1 MKLSLCNEVIRD
13 FDFPAQCAF
22 AAEVGYDGLEVAP
35 FTLDDNPHLM
45 SARRRAEVRQAAADA
60 GISITGLHWLLVT
73 PAGLTLNGRDE
84 AARLRT
90 VDVMRRL
97 VDLCADLGGT
107 VLVHGSPAQR
117 TVADDDDAK
126 AAWERARDSFAAIAE
141 KAEAAGVTYCVEALA
156 RRETN
161 FINTIAEA
169 VTMVE
174 AVGSPALR
182 TMIDCS
188 AASQTEEET
197 IPALIERWVPAGMVR
212 HVQVN
217 DANRQGP
224 GQGDVTFAGMVE
236 ALHGVGYD
244 GVVAVEPFDYRPDGP
259 ACAARAIGYL
269 RGIEEALGWAR

>member
-13 FDFPAQCAF
+13 LDFPAQCAF
-22 AAEVGYDGLEVAP
+22 AAELGYDGLEVAP
-35 FTLDDNPHLM
+35 FTLDENPHLM
-45 SARRRAEVRQAAADA
+45 SVRRRAEVRQAAADA

-84 AARLRT
+84 TARHRT

-107 VLVHGSPAQR
+107 VLVHGSPVQR
-117 TVADDDDAK
+117 TIADDDDPN
-126 AAWERARDSFAAIAE
+126 AAWARARDSFAAVAE
-141 KAEAAGVTYCVEALA
+141 EAESAGVTYCVEALA

-169 VTMVE
+169 ATMVE
-174 AVGSPALR
+174 AVGNPAFG

-188 AASQTEEET
+188 AASQGEDES

-217 DANRQGP
+217 DANRRGP
-224 GQGDVTFAGMVE
+224 GQGDVTFADVFA
-236 ALHGVGYD
+236 ALHRVSYD

-269 RGIEEALGWAR
+269 RGIEEALEWAR

>member
-13 FDFPAQCAF
+13 LDFPAQCAF
-22 AAEVGYDGLEVAP
+22 AAELGYDGLEVAP

-73 PAGLTLNGRDE
+73 PAGLTLNGPDE

-117 TVADDDDAK
+117 TVADDDDPR
-126 AAWERARDSFAAIAE
+126 AAWARARDSFAAIGE
-141 KAEAAGVTYCVEALA
+141 KAQAAGVTYCVEALA

-188 AASQTEEET
+188 AASQTEDDS
-197 IPALIERWVPAGMVR
+197 IPALIERWIPAGVVR

-217 DANRQGP
+217 DANRRGP
-224 GQGDVTFAGMVE
+224 GQGDVAFTDVLA

-269 RGIEEALGWAR
+269 RGIEEALRWAG

>member
-13 FDFPAQCAF
+13 LDFPAQCVF

-35 FTLDDNPHLM
+35 FTLEDNPHLM
-45 SARRRAEVRQAAADA
+45 PARRRAKVRKAVADA

-73 PAGLTLNGRDE
+73 PAGMTLNGRDE
-84 AARLRT
+84 AARQRT

-97 VDLCADLGGT
+97 VDLCADLGGK

-117 TVADDDDAK
+117 TVADDDDPE
-126 AAWERARDSFAAIAE
+126 AAWARARDSFAAVAE

-169 VTMVE
+169 VAMVE
-174 AVGSPALR
+174 TIGSPALR

-188 AASQTEEET
+188 AAAQTEDEG
-197 IPALIERWVPAGMVR
+197 IPALLERWVPAGMVR
-212 HVQVN
+212 HIQVN

-224 GQGDVTFAGMVE
+224 GQGNVTFADVFA
-236 ALHGVGYD
+236 ALHRVGYN

-269 RGIEEALGWAR
+269 RGIEEAIG

>member
-1 MKLSLCNEVIRD
+1 MKLSLCNEVIRNL
-13 FDFPAQCAF
+13 DFPAQCAF

-73 PAGLTLNGRDE
+73 PGGLTLNGPDE

-97 VDLCADLGGT
+97 VDLCADLGGA

-117 TVADDDDAK
+117 TVADDDDFR
-126 AAWERARDSFAAIAE
+126 AAWQRARDSFSAVAE
-141 KAEAAGVTYCVEALA
+141 EAAAVGVTYCVEALA
-156 RRETN
+156 LRETN

-169 VTMVE
+169 ATMVE
-174 AVGSPALR
+174 AVDSPALR

-188 AASQTEEET
+188 AASQAEDES
-197 IPALIERWVPAGMVR
+197 IPDLIGRWVPAGMVR

-217 DANRQGP
+217 DANRRGP
-224 GQGDVTFAGMVE
+224 GQGEVTFADVFS
-236 ALHGVGYD
+236 ALHRVGYD

-269 RGIEEALGWAR
+269 RGIEEALGWTR

>member
-13 FDFPAQCAF
+13 LGFEAQCAL
-22 AAEVGYDGLEVAP
+22 AAELGYDGLEVAP

-45 SARRRAEVRQAAADA
+45 SARRRAEVRQIADDA
-60 GISITGLHWLLVT
+60 GISITGLHWLLVA

-97 VDLCADLGGT
+97 VHLCAELGGT
-107 VLVHGSPAQR
+107 VLVHGSPVQR
-117 TVADDDDAK
+117 TVADDDDSK
-126 AAWERARDSFAAIAE
+126 AAWGRAQDSFAAVAE
-141 KAEAAGVTYCVEALA
+141 EAESAGVTYCVEALA
-156 RRETN
+156 QRETN
-161 FINTIAEA
+161 FINTLAEA

-188 AASQTEEET
+188 AASQTEDES
-197 IPALIERWVPAGMVR
+197 IPALIERWVPAGMIS

-217 DANRQGP
+217 DANRRGP
-224 GQGDVTFAGMVE
+224 GQGDVTFADVFA
-236 ALHGVGYD
+236 ALHRVGYD
-244 GVVAVEPFDYRPDGP
+244 RVVAVEPFDYRPDGP

-269 RGIEEALGWAR
+269 RGIEEALGWAS

>member
-13 FDFPAQCAF
+13 LDFPAQCAF

-35 FTLDDNPHLM
+35 FTLEDNPHLM
-45 SARRRAEVRQAAADA
+45 SARRRAKVRKAADDA

-73 PAGLTLNGRDE
+73 PAGMTLNGRDE
-84 AARLRT
+84 AARQRT

-97 VDLCADLGGT
+97 VDLCADLGGK
-107 VLVHGSPAQR
+107 VLVHGSPVQR
-117 TVADDDDAK
+117 TVADNDDPE
-126 AAWERARDSFAAIAE
+126 AAWERARDSFAAVAE
-141 KAEAAGVTYCVEALA
+141 KAEAAGVSYCVEALA

-174 AVGSPALR
+174 AVGSPALG

-188 AASQTEEET
+188 AASQSEDEC
-197 IPALIERWVPAGMVR
+197 IPALINRWVPAGMVR
-212 HVQVN
+212 HVQLN

-224 GQGDVTFAGMVE
+224 GQGNVTFADIFA
-236 ALHGVGYD
+236 ALHRVGYD

-269 RGIEEALGWAR
+269 RGIEEALKWAR

>member
-1 MKLSLCNEVIRD
+1 MKFSLCNEVIRD
-13 FDFPAQCAF
+13 LDFPAQCAL
-22 AAEVGYDGLEVAP
+22 AAELGYEGLEVAP

-60 GISITGLHWLLVT
+60 GILITGLHWLLVT
-73 PAGLTLNGRDE
+73 PAGLTLNGSDE

-97 VDLCADLGGT
+97 VHLCADLGGT

-117 TVADDDDAK
+117 TVADDDDPK
-126 AAWERARDSFAAIAE
+126 AAWERARDSFAAVAE
-141 KAEAAGVTYCVEALA
+141 EAESAGVVYCVEALA

-161 FINTIAEA
+161 FINTVAEA

-188 AASQTEEET
+188 AASQTEGES
-197 IPALIERWVPAGMVR
+197 IPNLIERWVPAGMVR

-224 GQGDVTFAGMVE
+224 GQGDVTFADVFV
-236 ALHGVGYD
+236 ALHRVGYD

-259 ACAARAIGYL
+259 TCAARAIGYL
-269 RGIEEALGWAR
+269 RGIEETLAWTR

>member
-13 FDFPAQCAF
+13 LDFPAQCAF
-22 AAEVGYDGLEVAP
+22 AAEVGYDGLELAP
-35 FTLDDNPHLM
+35 FTLEDNPHLM
-45 SARRRAEVRQAAADA
+45 SARRRARVRKAAADA

-73 PAGLTLNGRDE
+73 PSGLTLNGRDE
-84 AARLRT
+84 AARQRT

-97 VDLCADLGGT
+97 VDLCADLGGE

-117 TVADDDDAK
+117 TVADDDDPE

-174 AVGSPALR
+174 AVGSSALR

-188 AASQTEEET
+188 AAWQTEEES
-197 IPALIERWVPAGMVR
+197 IPALIERWVPAGTIR

-224 GQGDVTFAGMVE
+224 GQGDVTFADVLA
-236 ALHGVGYD
+236 ALHRVGYD